1 MVFSKTIFK
10 ENHMAKLLVE
20 YLDSQSLDVLS
31 EVNEEKKK
39 TYRIKGPFIQSEI
52 KNKNGRKYSK
62 ALIEREVK
70 KINEDKISK
79 NGLVGETDHPAS
91 PVVSLQNVSHLIESL
106 VMDGN
111 DAIGSAKLLDTPNGR
126 IVAACLDGGVR
137 MMVSTRGIGTVTES
151 AGQDWKT
158 VNPDFKLITID
169 CVSDGSAPGAVVE
182 AILEQKEWMISG
194 QDYIEV
200 AVDKLQEQVD
210 TKFNS
215 SLATMYLKQFIQSI
229 RKGN

>member
-70 KINEDKISK
+70 
-79 NGLVGETDHPAS
+79 
-91 PVVSLQNVSHLIESL
+91 
-106 VMDGN
+106 
-111 DAIGSAKLLDTPNGR
+111 
-126 IVAACLDGGVR
+126 
-137 MMVSTRGIGTVTES
+137 
-151 AGQDWKT
+151 
-158 VNPDFKLITID
+158 
-169 CVSDGSAPGAVVE
+169 
-182 AILEQKEWMISG
+182 
-194 QDYIEV
+194 
-200 AVDKLQEQVD
+200 
-210 TKFNS
+210 
-215 SLATMYLKQFIQSI
+215 
-229 RKGN
+229 